1 MSTNPQLLKKDFTL
15 KGEWDVPTASL
26 LDRFFERLVNAQIA
40 IRTGTYLG
48 TTRANVIKVADLPG
62 PPKLVLL
69 QANAGGTPAY
79 TLVAYPTG
87 DITEWN
93 QKSFTLKAA
102 SSYNTMGTTFSYLVL
117 A

>member
-1 MSTNPQLLKKDFTL
+1 MNPQLLKKDFSLQAEWTL
-15 KGEWDVPTASL
+15 EQASI
-26 LDRFFERLVNAQIA
+26 LDRFIERLVGAQIA

-48 TTRANVIKVADLPG
+48 TARANTVSVPDLPG
-62 PPKLVLL
+62 PPKLALL

-87 DITEWN
+87 DITAWN
-93 QKSFTLKAA
+93 QKSFTLRAA
-102 SSYNTMGTTFSYLVL
+102 SSYNTMGTTFSYLII

>member
-1 MSTNPQLLKKDFTL
+1 MNPQLLKKDFSL
-15 KGEWDVPTASL
+15 QGEWDLPTASI
-26 LDRFFERLVNAQIA
+26 LDRFLERLVSAQIA

-48 TTRANVIKVADLPG
+48 TARANEIEVPDLPG
-62 PPKLVLL
+62 PPKLVIL

-87 DITEWN
+87 DITVWN
-93 QKSFTLKAA
+93 RKLFTLRAA
-102 SSYNTMGTTFSYLVL
+102 STYNAMGTTYSYLVL